1 MSKPVYQIKEKLHNK
16 YNFKRV
22 FKEIKRKKVCYAL
35 IAPYL
40 LLFLVF
46 TVLPV
51 IISIVLSFTEYNVI
65 EKPNFIG
72 WSNYIQLLLDDRVFL
87 IAVKNT
93 FIFAIITG
101 PISYFACLIFAWL
114 INELRPKLRAWVTL
128 IFYAPSISGNVFLI
142 WTYIFGGDAYGLI
155 NSTLMK
161 WGFLNEPILWLQDT
175 AINLK
180 VIMCTAGGRSLEQFP
195 CIIGRTSGRTRVC
208 MKQEQWPV
216 SATDGRNFITL
227 PFRA

>member
-142 WTYIFGGDAYGLI
+142 WTYIF
-155 NSTLMK
+155 
-161 WGFLNEPILWLQDT
+161 
-175 AINLK
+175 
-180 VIMCTAGGRSLEQFP
+180 V
-195 CIIGRTSGRTRVC
+195 
-208 MKQEQWPV
+208 
-216 SATDGRNFITL
+216 
-227 PFRA
+227 

>member
-22 FKEIKRKKVCYAL
+22 FKEVKRKRVCYAL

-128 IFYAPSISGNVFLI
+128 IFYAPSISGNVFDLDI
-142 WTYIFGGDAYGLI
+142 YLCDVYGLI

-161 WGFLNEPILWLQDT
+161 CSLNEPILWLQDT

-180 VIMCTAGGRSLEQFP
+180 VIMVVQLWLSLGTASCIHGRFRAL
-195 CIIGRTSGRTRVC
+195 TRVC
-208 MKQEQWPV
+208 MKQEQ
-216 SATDGRNFITL
+216 
-227 PFRA
+227 